1 MSNPEA
7 PMARQLAWWCPLAL
21 AAAFG
26 CGNDGGGGGDL
37 SGTAT
42 NATSATM
49 GDPSDSNADEGGATD
64 SGPPPPEEEDEGDFR
79 VPRASGKYLYSASQ
93 TTDSVA
99 VIDTATLVIDVVE
112 VGQGPT
118 VVQPIPGQSGDAG
131 SVVVLDQGSDD
142 IAVLRTDD
150 AGTTSVTLF
159 PVTAG
164 ANNLAVAPDG
174 AHVVVYHDFDGPEQ
188 LGPGSDQE
196 LTVLDVA
203 AGTTHA
209 MTVGAHPRDVV
220 FSTDHTTAWVI
231 TAAGVNV
238 IAFADLAIVGKPPL
252 LPVVADPGIDPAT
265 IEVQVS
271 ASQGIAL
278 ARVFQSPWVAVTDL
292 ADGTL
297 TVLDLPG
304 APTDLDLAPSGDFAV
319 LTISDIVSST
329 FLELPLPLE
338 QGGELT
344 ATAVDGE
351 YVGQSAIAPSGD
363 AILLF
368 TTVNPNALTAAPSPV
383 LRAPDE
389 PAFADTTGTTGT
401 TGDDTT
407 GTTAD
412 PDTTT
417 DNTTTADPPPNFDDP
432 RQRITLARR
441 EGNGWSLVT
450 QFVEVPV
457 TSVGVAP
464 DSLNAI
470 LVHASDPATPAAPWS
485 YSLFDLTPKFPLLKR
500 QNTQA
505 EPGTVLFTPD
515 GDRAAVLLRDDAQ
528 GVRKVDL
535 VDLGNFIVAPLLLG
549 SPPEGAGYVD
559 ATAKVYVS
567 QTHPTGRITFVGPTG
582 DVQTVTGYV
591 LNDSVKD

>member
-1 MSNPEA
+1 MK
-7 PMARQLAWWCPLAL
+7 RQFVWFSPLAL
-21 AAAFG
+21 LSALAPG
-26 CGNDGGGGGDL
+26 CGDDGSGGDYF
-37 SGTAT
+37 GTT
-42 NATSATM
+42 TTIGTSPGDSNGGNDDTGAS
-49 GDPSDSNADEGGATD
+49 GDPTE
-64 SGPPPPEEEDEGDFR
+64 GPPMEDEDEGDFR

-118 VVQPIPGQSGDAG
+118 VVQPIPGQNGDAG

-142 IAVLRTDD
+142 IAVLRTSAD
-150 AGTTSVTLF
+150 GTTSVTLF

-238 IAFADLAIVGKPPL
+238 IAFADLGIVGKPPL

-297 TVLDLPG
+297 VVLDLPG
-304 APTDLDLAPSGDFAV
+304 APTDLDLAPAGDFAV
-319 LTISDIVSST
+319 LTIADTVSST

-338 QGGELT
+338 QGGQFT

-368 TTVNPNALTAAPSPV
+368 TTVDPNALTAAPSPV
-383 LRAPDE
+383 LRVPDD
-389 PAFADTTGTTGT
+389 PAFAESTGTTGT
-401 TGDDTT
+401 TGTDTT

-412 PDTTT
+412 TDTT
-417 DNTTTADPPPNFDDP
+417 AGPPPPNFDDP

-441 EGNGWSLVT
+441 EGNSWSLVT

-470 LVHASDPATPAAPWS
+470 LVHAADPTTPAAPWS
-485 YSLFDLTPKFPLLKR
+485 YSLLDLTPKFPLLKR

-528 GVRKVDL
+528 DVRKVDL

-559 ATAKVYVS
+559 ATAKIYVS
-567 QTHPTGRITFVGPTG
+567 QAHPTGRITFVGPAG

>member
-26 CGNDGGGGGDL
+26 CGNDGGGYL
-37 SGTAT
+37 SDTAT
-42 NATSATM
+42 NATPSSM
-49 GDPSDSNADEGGATD
+49 GDPSDTAADTGDEETD
-64 SGPPPPEEEDEGDFR
+64 SGPPPPEDEDEGDFR

-118 VVQPIPGQSGDAG
+118 VVQPIPGQNGDAG

-142 IAVLRTDD
+142 IAVLRTGDD
-150 AGTTSVTLF
+150 GTTSVTLF

-297 TVLDLPG
+297 VVLDLPG
-304 APTDLDLAPSGDFAV
+304 APTDLDLAPAGDFAV
-319 LTISDIVSST
+319 LTIADTVSST

-338 QGGELT
+338 QGGQFT

-368 TTVNPNALTAAPSPV
+368 TTVDPNALTAAPSPV
-383 LRAPDE
+383 LRVPDD
-389 PAFADTTGTTGT
+389 PAFAESTGTTGT

-407 GTTAD
+407 GTT
-412 PDTTT
+412 DTT
-417 DNTTTADPPPNFDDP
+417 DTTAEPPPNFDDP

-441 EGNGWSLVT
+441 DGNSWSLVT

-470 LVHASDPATPAAPWS
+470 LVHAADPTTPAAPWS
-485 YSLFDLTPKFPLLKR
+485 YSLLDLTPKFPLLKR

-528 GVRKVDL
+528 DVRKVDL

-559 ATAKVYVS
+559 ATDKIYVS
-567 QTHPTGRITFVGPTG
+567 QAHPTGRITFVGPAG